1 MLHVEEIQ
9 MNKDIQR
16 YNMEK
21 TKLRKVSKQYLAL
34 AVPGLAE
41 NRPSLICG
49 DRLFVRKLKR
59 DGTVEENDEYEGF
72 VHRVENNE
80 VHLKFCSE

>member
-49 DRLFVRKLKR
+49 DRLFVHKLKR